1 MDVLMNTE
9 QLPDMILE
17 HIDDSQNP
25 KAVIEDENDVMIGTQ
40 ELRETQT
47 QLRSNE
53 NNLAIQYQQ
62 SMLDAQR
69 NAEMH
74 LQQSW
79 SSQAKTHQYEEMAA
93 QVGQR
98 AMTEIYEMDKT

>member
-40 ELRETQT
+40 ELRETPT

-53 NNLAIQYQQ
+53 NETILLSFAAGAVLAMIGVVAYRTYTKARKPKR
-62 SMLDAQR
+62 SLTC
-69 NAEMH
+69 NSTS
-74 LQQSW
+74 LS
-79 SSQAKTHQYEEMAA
+79 
-93 QVGQR
+93 
-98 AMTEIYEMDKT
+98 